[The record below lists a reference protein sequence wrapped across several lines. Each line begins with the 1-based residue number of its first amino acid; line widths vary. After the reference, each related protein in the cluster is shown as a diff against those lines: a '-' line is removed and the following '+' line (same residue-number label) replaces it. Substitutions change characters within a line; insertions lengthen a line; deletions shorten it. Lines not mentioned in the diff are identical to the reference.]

1 MNHRNVYCR
10 YVLMF
15 PPVDYPVLDKADADS
30 GPVTLTYATLL
41 DRHEGQQP
49 ITTSMIQAA
58 RTQLEAAHQLPDAPK
73 ASIVDTPPAKPVM
86 QRLMKVIR

>member
-1 MNHRNVYCR
+1 
-10 YVLMF
+10 MF
-15 PPVDYPVLDKADADS
+15 PPVDYPVPDKTEPDS
-30 GPVTLTYATLL
+30 GPTTPTYATLL

-58 RTQLEAAHQLPDAPK
+58 RAQLEAAHQLPEAPKVSFVDAP
-73 ASIVDTPPAKPVM
+73 PAQPVM